1 MFPEGDAARAGGAG
15 SPTDLPAAPS
25 PESRLRTVLL
35 LTAVFMFVEAVGG
48 WLSGSL
54 ALVADAGHMLTDVG
68 ALALALM
75 SARMARRPADHR
87 RTYGYLRLEILA
99 ALVNGVVL
107 AALSAWIIFEAIRR
121 LRSPHAIEGPLF
133 AGVALA
139 GLVVNLVA
147 LRLLRHDA
155 HGNLN
160 ARAAYLHV
168 MGDLLGSIGALLAAL
183 IVILTGWTLADPI
196 VSVLISLMIIAG
208 SWRLLRES
216 VEILLEAAP
225 AHIPLHEVERRMR
238 GVEGVIAVHDLH
250 VWTLT
255 SGVVAMSGHVVVP
268 DLASHPRVLAAVQRE
283 VRDIGIGHV
292 TIQVECLDQ
301 CVPDAEGPLARGK
314 GAGDGVHSHRH
325 PHSH

>member
-1 MFPEGDAARAGGAG
+1 MTDPRATVPPGR
-15 SPTDLPAAPS
+15 PPA
-25 PESRLRTVLL
+25 EVRLRKVLL
-35 LTAVFMFVEAVGG
+35 LTAGFMFVEAVGG

-75 SARMARRPADHR
+75 SARLAQRPADHR
-87 RTYGYLRLEILA
+87 RTYGYLRLEIFA

-121 LRSPHAIEGPLF
+121 FRTPHAIEGPLF
-133 AGVALA
+133 AAVAAA

-147 LRLLRHDA
+147 LRLLRHDSHA
-155 HGNLN
+155 NLN
-160 ARAAYLHV
+160 TRAAYLHV
-168 MGDLLGSIGALLAAL
+168 MGDLLGSVGALLAAL
-183 IVILTGWTLADPI
+183 IVIATGWTLADPI
-196 VSVLISLMIIAG
+196 VSVLISLLIITG

-225 AHIPLHEVERRMR
+225 SHIPLQEVERRMR

-268 DLASHPRVLAAVQRE
+268 DLVSHPRVLAAVQQE

-301 CVPDAEGPLARGK
+301 FVPDAEGPLARGK
-314 GAGDGVHSHRH
+314 GGAGGAHSHGH

>member
-1 MFPEGDAARAGGAG
+1 MSGK
-15 SPTDLPAAPS
+15 PTDQPASLAPDVLPQGKRAA
-25 PESRLRTVLL
+25 SRLRTVLL
-35 LTAVFMFVEAVGG
+35 LTAGFMFVEAAGG

-54 ALVADAGHMLTDVG
+54 ALVADAGHMLTDVA

-75 SARMARRPADHR
+75 SARMAQRPADHR

-121 LRSPHAIEGPLF
+121 FRSPHPIQGPLF

-139 GLVVNLVA
+139 GLVVNLMA
-147 LRLLRHDA
+147 LRLLKHDA

-160 ARAAYLHV
+160 TRAAYLHV
-168 MGDLLGSIGALLAAL
+168 MGDLLGSVGALLAAL
-183 IVILTGWTLADPI
+183 IIILTGWTLADPI

-225 AHIPLHEVERRMR
+225 SHIPLLELERRMR
-238 GVEGVIAVHDLH
+238 SVEGVIAVHDLH

-268 DLASHPRVLAAVQRE
+268 DLASHPRVLTAVQRE

-314 GAGDGVHSHRH
+314 GSAGGVHARGH

>member
-1 MFPEGDAARAGGAG
+1 MSATDSDRPAA
-15 SPTDLPAAPS
+15 SLPAAPS
-25 PESRLRTVLL
+25 PEANLRRVLV
-35 LTAVFMFVEAVGG
+35 LTAGFMFVEAVGG

-54 ALVADAGHMLTDVG
+54 ALVADAGHMLTDVA
-68 ALALALM
+68 ALALAMM
-75 SARMARRPADHR
+75 SARMAQRPADHR

-121 LRSPHAIEGPLF
+121 FRSPHAIEGPLF

-147 LRLLRHDA
+147 LRLLRHDS
-155 HGNLN
+155 HGSLN
-160 ARAAYLHV
+160 TRAAYLHV
-168 MGDLLGSIGALLAAL
+168 MGDLLGSVGALLAAL
-183 IVILTGWTLADPI
+183 IVIFTGWTYADPI
-196 VSVLISLMIIAG
+196 VSVLISLLIIAG

-225 AHIPLHEVERRMR
+225 SHIPLQEVERRMR

-301 CVPDAEGPLARGK
+301 CIPDAEGPLARGK
-314 GAGDGVHSHRH
+314 GGAGGAHAHGH

>member
-1 MFPEGDAARAGGAG
+1 
-15 SPTDLPAAPS
+15 
-25 PESRLRTVLL
+25 
-35 LTAVFMFVEAVGG
+35 
-48 WLSGSL
+48 
-54 ALVADAGHMLTDVG
+54 
-68 ALALALM
+68 
-75 SARMARRPADHR
+75 MAQRPADHR

-121 LRSPHAIEGPLF
+121 FRTPHVIEGPLF

-147 LRLLRHDA
+147 LRLLKHDS

-160 ARAAYLHV
+160 TRAAYLHV
-168 MGDLLGSIGALLAAL
+168 MGDLLGSVGALLAAL
-183 IVILTGWTLADPI
+183 IVIFTGWTLADPI
-196 VSVLISLMIIAG
+196 VSVLISLLIIAG

-225 AHIPLHEVERRMR
+225 SHIPLQDVERRMR

-268 DLASHPRVLAAVQRE
+268 DLASHPRGCSPPCPARCGTSGSGTSPSRSSAWTSACPTPRDPWPGERAAPAGRTPTDTPIRTSLELAVGAALPEGSGALLRCRPSQSIYAPLRPRSGPQRW
-283 VRDIGIGHV
+283 
-292 TIQVECLDQ
+292 
-301 CVPDAEGPLARGK
+301 
-314 GAGDGVHSHRH
+314 
-325 PHSH
+325 

>member
-1 MFPEGDAARAGGAG
+1 MSAN
-15 SPTDLPAAPS
+15 TDLPTSLPPAAS
-25 PESRLRTVLL
+25 STESNLHRVLL
-35 LTAVFMFVEAVGG
+35 LTAGFMLIEAIGG
-48 WLSGSL
+48 WVSGSL

-75 SARMARRPADHR
+75 SARMARRPADPR
-87 RTYGYLRLEILA
+87 RTWGYLRLEILA

-121 LRSPHAIEGPLF
+121 MHTPHVIEGPLF

-147 LRLLRHDA
+147 LRLLKHDS
-155 HGNLN
+155 HGSLN
-160 ARAAYLHV
+160 TRAAYLHV
-168 MGDLLGSIGALLAAL
+168 VGDLLGSVGALLAAL
-183 IVILTGWTLADPI
+183 IIILTGWTLADPI
-196 VSVLISLMIIAG
+196 VSVLISLLIIAG

-225 AHIPLHEVERRMR
+225 SHIPLQDVERRMR

-268 DLASHPRVLAAVQRE
+268 DLVSHPRVLKAVQRE

-292 TIQVECLDQ
+292 TIQMECLDE
-301 CVPDAEGPLARGK
+301 CVPDAAGPLARGK
-314 GAGDGVHSHRH
+314 GGAAGVHAHGH

>member
-1 MFPEGDAARAGGAG
+1 M
-15 SPTDLPAAPS
+15 TDTTPPDVLAPAAN
-25 PESRLRTVLL
+25 RLKQVLL
-35 LTAVFMFVEAVGG
+35 LTAGFMFVEAVGG

-54 ALVADAGHMLTDVG
+54 ALVADAGHMLTDVA
-68 ALALALM
+68 ALALALI
-75 SARMARRPADHR
+75 STHMAQRPADHR

-107 AALSAWIIFEAIRR
+107 AALSAWIIFEAISRF
-121 LRSPHAIEGPLF
+121 RSPHAIQGPLF

-147 LRLLRHDA
+147 LRLLRHDS

-160 ARAAYLHV
+160 TRAAYLHV
-168 MGDLLGSIGALLAAL
+168 VGDLLGSVGALLAAL

-196 VSVLISLMIIAG
+196 VSVLISLLIIAG

-225 AHIPLHEVERRMR
+225 SHIPLQELERRMR
-238 GVEGVIAVHDLH
+238 AVEGVIAVHDLH

-255 SGVVAMSGHVVVP
+255 SGVLAMSGHVVVP

-314 GAGDGVHSHRH
+314 GGAGGAHSHGH

>member
-1 MFPEGDAARAGGAG
+1 M
-15 SPTDLPAAPS
+15 
-25 PESRLRTVLL
+25 V
-35 LTAVFMFVEAVGG
+35 VEAVGG

-54 ALVADAGHMLTDVG
+54 ALMADAGHMLTDVA

-99 ALVNGVVL
+99 ALVNGVIL
-107 AALSAWIIFEAIRR
+107 AAISAWIIFEAIRR
-121 LRSPHAIEGPLF
+121 FRSPHVIEGPLF

-147 LRLLRHDA
+147 LRLLRHES

-168 MGDLLGSIGALLAAL
+168 LGDLLGSVGALLAAV
-183 IVILTGWTLADPI
+183 IVIFTGFTLADPI
-196 VSVLISLMIIAG
+196 VSVLISLLIIAG

-216 VEILLEAAP
+216 VEILLESAP
-225 AHIPLHEVERRMR
+225 AHIPLQDVERRMR

-268 DLASHPRVLAAVQRE
+268 DLGSHPRVLTAVQRE
-283 VRDIGIGHV
+283 VREIGIGHV

-301 CVPDAEGPLARGK
+301 CVPDAEGPLARTPGSPGSI
-314 GAGDGVHSHRH
+314 GAHGH

>member
-1 MFPEGDAARAGGAG
+1 MTANNPNQPAA
-15 SPTDLPAAPS
+15 SLPAAPS
-25 PESRLRTVLL
+25 TASRLRTVLL
-35 LTAVFMFVEAVGG
+35 LTAGFMFVEAIGG

-68 ALALALM
+68 ALALAMM
-75 SARMARRPADHR
+75 SARMAQRPADHR

-121 LRSPHAIEGPLF
+121 LRSPHVIEGPLF

-139 GLVVNLVA
+139 GLIVNLIA
-147 LRLLRHDA
+147 LRLLKHES

-160 ARAAYLHV
+160 TRAAYLHV
-168 MGDLLGSIGALLAAL
+168 LGDLLGSVGALLAAG
-183 IVILTGWTLADPI
+183 IVILTGWTYADPI
-196 VSVLISLMIIAG
+196 VSVLISLLIIAG

-225 AHIPLHEVERRMR
+225 SHIPLQDVERRMR

-268 DLASHPRVLAAVQRE
+268 DLASHPRVLTAVQRE

-301 CVPDAEGPLARGK
+301 CIPDAEGPLARGH
-314 GAGDGVHSHRH
+314 AGPAGSHSHPH

>member
-1 MFPEGDAARAGGAG
+1 MTDPRAALPPGQ
-15 SPTDLPAAPS
+15 PAAS
-25 PESRLRTVLL
+25 GTESNLRRVLF
-35 LTAVFMFVEAVGG
+35 LTAGFMLVEAIGG
-48 WLSGSL
+48 WVSGSL
-54 ALVADAGHMLTDVG
+54 ALLADAGHMLTDVG
-68 ALALALM
+68 ALALALIT
-75 SARMARRPADHR
+75 ARMAQRPADPR

-107 AALSAWIIFEAIRR
+107 AALSAWIIFEAIKRFR
-121 LRSPHAIEGPLF
+121 TPNVIEGPLF

-147 LRLLRHDA
+147 LRLLKHDS

-160 ARAAYLHV
+160 TRAAYLHV
-168 MGDLLGSIGALLAAL
+168 LGDLLGSVGALLAAL

-196 VSVLISLMIIAG
+196 VSVLISLLIIAG

-225 AHIPLHEVERRMR
+225 SHIPLQDVERRMKS
-238 GVEGVIAVHDLH
+238 VEGVIAVHDLH

-268 DLASHPRVLAAVQRE
+268 DLASHPRVLAAVSRE

-301 CVPDAEGPLARGK
+301 CVPDAEGPLARGNG
-314 GAGDGVHSHRH
+314 GAGAAHAHGH